1 MHVSVVSMSFLIRA
15 YDTGIRK
22 LMLIRNLHTIRPVRR
37 GKRVR
42 SIHNSKFKDQPGSC
56 PAEKTWRRQ
65 RSRDLAEKAMDAP
78 AKTKVSCFLILS
90 IHLINYQLHMNQ
102 QESCTVAYLR
112 AARTYAFIHGLI
124 RRLLVHGSVL
134 ASSQS

>member
-1 MHVSVVSMSFLIRA
+1 MHVSVVSMSFLIR
-15 YDTGIRK
+15 TGIRK
-22 LMLIRNLHTIRPVRR
+22 LTLILVFYVITPVRR
-37 GKRVR
+37 GKRER
-42 SIHNSKFKDQPGSC
+42 SIRNYLSSKFKDQPGSC

-65 RSRDLAEKAMDAP
+65 RGRDLAEKAMDAP

-90 IHLINYQLHMNQ
+90 IHNYQLHMNQ

-112 AARTYAFIHGLI
+112 AARTYAFMHGLI
-124 RRLLVHGSVL
+124 RRLLAHGSVL